1 MIRQVLGVALVA
13 AAAEAFSVA
22 PSAPMTGSRVPA
34 IARAGAHQSSVS
46 LRRPALSSL
55 LMTAAAPSKD
65 APKIVPDKEHKLYVY
80 DHCPFCVRARLIFG
94 LKNVNYNLVFMAND
108 DIPTPTKLIGKK
120 LAPILEIPADGF
132 AMPESMDIVKRIDE
146 DQAFGPSILKP
157 ASDRADIKAWEKKVK
172 PIFGQLQRP
181 RYVATG
187 LLPEFAFASARDA
200 FVKNHQMPGFE
211 KADWKSDA
219 YDMAFRK
226 AEYQKAMEKTPEL
239 LVQANE
245 ALKEM
250 EDIIYSPQH
259 CSEQGLSYDDIAL
272 FARLRSITII
282 KGIQMGPK
290 LQAYMEYFSKA
301 GDVPLYD
308 AMAL

>member
-1 MIRQVLGVALVA
+1 MIRKVLGLALVA

-226 AEYQKAMEKTPEL
+226 VRVGDHDY
-239 LVQANE
+239 
-245 ALKEM
+245 
-250 EDIIYSPQH
+250 H
-259 CSEQGLSYDDIAL
+259 CNRE
-272 FARLRSITII
+272 RLRPSE
-282 KGIQMGPK
+282 GNG
-290 LQAYMEYFSKA
+290 E
-301 GDVPLYD
+301 
-308 AMAL
+308 